1 MNSRPQLIL
10 DSVLHV
16 MRPLARLLMR
26 NGVPYPAFSL
36 ALKRVFLEAA
46 QAELANQQ
54 MPTTD
59 SAVTLLSGVHRRDV
73 RNLTRGAA
81 PARES
86 GHEPLGLVGQVVAR
100 WMSEAPYLDAA
111 GAPRGLMR
119 NDARNDERSSKR
131 ASGRIGERKSHA
143 ARADFDALVASVS
156 SDVRPRAM
164 LDEMLRLGV
173 VTESAGSLHLVAAGF
188 APRQGLAET
197 AQLFADNVSDHAAA
211 AAANLQG
218 DANFLEQ
225 GIYVDQITAESADA
239 IHKAAVQ
246 AWKQAFKTVMH
257 EAQQRFDAD
266 AEQADASQRTQRAR
280 FGVYFYSDREN

>member
-10 DSVLHV
+10 DSVLRV

-26 NGVPYPAFSL
+26 NGVTYPAFSL

-46 QAELANQQ
+46 QAELASQQ
-54 MPTTD
+54 MPATD

-81 PARES
+81 PAREAPL
-86 GHEPLGLVGQVVAR
+86 HAPLGLVGQVVAR
-100 WMSEAPYLDAA
+100 WMSEAPYLDAT
-111 GAPRGLMR
+111 GAPRGLP
-119 NDARNDERSSKR
+119 RSEDRAGNR
-131 ASGRIGERKSHA
+131 ASAGTRKRKSA
-143 ARADFDALVASVS
+143 PASFDALVASVS

-173 VTESAGSLHLVAAGF
+173 VREDASGLHLVAAGF

-197 AQLFADNVSDHAAA
+197 ATLFADNVSDHAAA

-225 GIYVDQITAESADA
+225 AIYVDQLTPESADA
-239 IHKAAVQ
+239 VHKAAVQ
-246 AWKQAFKTVMH
+246 AWKQAFKTVMQ
-257 EAQQRFDAD
+257 EAQKRFDAD
-266 AEQADASQRTQRAR
+266 AARADASARTQRAR
-280 FGVYFYSDREN
+280 FGVYFFSDREN